1 LVYLVYFLRQQE
13 EVPETSQKKK
23 KRIGRA
29 LDPEKTSESDSM
41 IFFSLTGYEIDEKL
55 TRFSFPH

>member
-1 LVYLVYFLRQQE
+1 
-13 EVPETSQKKK
+13 
-23 KRIGRA
+23 